1 MAVSTAN
8 TGLLNFSQI
17 RYKSLDCAQNQTP
30 NFATPLRSPDYTHV
44 LNREPLVVGKIDVF
58 PLTNSGAKISFASI
72 SPRKKILTMKIRT
85 SVCHQW
91 PSLNWIRDWLAL
103 DNAHCTRLQKIHV
116 KIFCSWILQL
126 PCVHGFESA
135 RPHRRHGV
143 FGRAFPYLAAGE
155 TAVVGS

>member
-30 NFATPLRSPDYTHV
+30 NFATPLRSPDYAHV

-85 SVCHQW
+85 GVCHQW

-135 RPHRRHGV
+135 RSASPSWSFWSCLPLLG
-143 FGRAFPYLAAGE
+143 GG
-155 TAVVGS
+155 

>member
-30 NFATPLRSPDYTHV
+30 NFATPLRSPDYAHV

-72 SPRKKILTMKIRT
+72 SPRKKN
-85 SVCHQW
+85 
-91 PSLNWIRDWLAL
+91 LNNENSNRCVSPIAQPEL
-103 DNAHCTRLQKIHV
+103 DSRL
-116 KIFCSWILQL
+116 
-126 PCVHGFESA
+126 
-135 RPHRRHGV
+135 
-143 FGRAFPYLAAGE
+143 
-155 TAVVGS
+155 VGA